1 VTALQSL
8 DGTRTVWQPLP
19 RQAVALSCP
28 AFEVLYGG
36 QKGGGKTDFLVACV
50 VPLLQRAHEK
60 YLRTGQKQHRCRIV
74 IFRKNIDDLTDIK
87 ARTKELYPVLDPEMG
102 ESGFNSNL
110 GKWTFTSGATV
121 ELRHLDGP
129 EDHKGY
135 NGQELRAVLFDQVEE
150 IPYDVYAFLL
160 AQIRTT
166 DPDYRDLLMT
176 RSTANPGG
184 RHGDWVY
191 ERFIKPHPAGNKIL
205 VETIT
210 NKNKSV
216 REVTRA
222 FVPAALSDNPYLDA
236 DGQYEANMRATLP
249 EHMLKQYLEGDW
261 NVVVGAF
268 FASRIIPHLHS
279 MTWAEFLNKSKGG
292 IPASWDVGFGLD
304 WGSSAPAAT
313 IFCAKD
319 ANDRI
324 WCFDELY
331 CPGDTGKAYG
341 EKLRAKFAN
350 QNWSREHRWQQH
362 DMYGMVDSEAWAR
375 FGADGA
381 APADTMS
388 SMGFRLFPANKDRMA
403 GNEQIFERLRVR
415 PDGLPGLI
423 IIRDQCPN
431 LWRTFRTVRTDD
443 KSPDRRDYD
452 KRDEAHA
459 VDAMRFFL
467 MDRPVSLFAPA
478 DPDLADIQ
486 KWERMFADARKRQ
499 AQAEIDE
506 WEQKAS

>member
-1 VTALQSL
+1 MTGFQSV
-8 DGTRTVWQPLP
+8 DGSRTVWQPLP

-28 AFEVLYGG
+28 AFELLYGG

-50 VPLLQRAHEK
+50 IPILQRAHEK
-60 YLRTGQKQHRCRIV
+60 YLRTGQKQFRCRIV
-74 IFRKNIDDLTDIK
+74 LFRKNLDDLKDIT
-87 ARTKELYPVLDPEMG
+87 ARTRELYPVLDPEMG
-102 ESGFNSNL
+102 EEGFNTNL
-110 GKWTFTSGATV
+110 KTWTFTSGATV
-121 ELRHLDGP
+121 ELKHLDGP
-129 EDHKGY
+129 DDHKGY

-166 DPDYRDLLMT
+166 DPDFRDLLMT

-184 RHGDWVY
+184 RHGDWVF
-191 ERFIKPHPAGNKIL
+191 ERFIKPHPAGNKVLI
-205 VETIT
+205 ETVRLRDGT
-210 NKNKSV
+210 E

-222 FVPAALSDNPYLDA
+222 FVPATLTDNPYLNA

-261 NVVVGAF
+261 DVVVGAF
-268 FASRIIPHLHS
+268 FASRIIPHVHS
-279 MTWAEFLNKSKGG
+279 MTWAEFLKKSPKG

-304 WGSSAPAAT
+304 WGASAAAAT
-313 IFCAKD
+313 IFAARD
-319 ANDRI
+319 SDDRI

-331 CPGDTGKAYG
+331 RPGETGRAYG
-341 EKLRAKFAN
+341 EHLRKKFAN
-350 QNWSREHRWQQH
+350 QNWSREHKWQTT
-362 DMYGMVDSEAWAR
+362 DMYGMVDSEAWAK

-388 SMGFRLFPANKDRMA
+388 SMGFRLFPANKDRKA
-403 GNEQIFERLRVR
+403 GIEQILERLRVR
-415 PDGLPGLI
+415 NDGMPGLI

-443 KSPDRRDYD
+443 KNKEDYD

-459 VDAMRFFL
+459 VDAMRFKL
-467 MDRPVSLFAPA
+467 MDWPISLFAPV
-478 DPDLADIQ
+478 DPQQVEND
-486 KWERMFADARKRQ
+486 KWEKLFHDARMRQ
-499 AQAEIDE
+499 QTQE
-506 WEQKAS
+506 AS